1 VNLEQPQLSTA
12 ETQPQRRNAT
22 LIGVVLALILGG
34 AAIYALATSSTNQ
47 MWFIL
52 PIFAASLI
60 HLWLSR
66 SGRHIAGGILL
77 IGVVALQTII
87 APLSESGLGIP
98 NAIGAI
104 ALIGGIGLATMP
116 RQYFERVLL
125 IGLIISISSIL
136 IDLFGPTNRPP
147 SSSIEARWVFS
158 IIVFVVFAMIFMRE
172 FLALDIRTK
181 IVLGVLAT
189 GGVTLGMVALF
200 AIDRTQGIVGSLSDR
215 LETGVSLLA
224 EEKLINTVNT
234 ETSDMNRFFNE
245 VTEDLERLAEYSVSL
260 QGQQASL
267 SQGIYWDA
275 QSRIFQLEGGQY
287 GNSTDDISSVFIPV
301 NTELNESLLADL
313 NTSAYLD
320 FSTPET
326 LEGNPAILAI
336 YYIDPRGITRYY
348 PNINLASLLPPDFDA
363 TKRPYYQLA
372 SPLFNPKKLTQWTIP
387 YLDAA
392 GGGRLVTVASPV
404 YLGSEFHGVVAA
416 DLKLSLVTEQ
426 VSAIKIGQSG
436 YALMIDAAG
445 RVISMPAAGYEMF
458 GIDPTEFPADEFYKQ
473 TVLGAGSLDIR
484 SITARMVAGGT
495 GLNIIRVND
504 VDTYISY
511 GPVKSTGYSIAL
523 VVPVSEMQAATT
535 TARNETQNQIQS
547 ATRLAAII
555 FTILLFFAILFSF
568 GVGRVIAAPV
578 VRLTQTANQIV
589 EGDLTARA
597 SVQSLDEIGI
607 LAQAFNTM
615 TSRLRESLAG
625 LEQRVEDRTSDL
637 VAANAKI
644 EHRAKQF
651 ASISQI
657 SRVINQTQS
666 LQDLL
671 PKITQ
676 VISQQFDFYHVGIF
690 LLDSKYENAVL
701 VASNSEGGQ
710 RMLARNHKLSVGR
723 MGIVG
728 NVAGTGLPRI
738 ALDTGADAIYFNNPE
753 LPETHSEMALPLFR
767 AGRQIIGVLD
777 IQSVEPN
784 AFRQEDIQVL
794 STLAEQVSV
803 AIANA
808 RLYEETQRALIE
820 AETVYRGEL
829 RAGWQKFAKSLNL
842 AGIRRKGTKSTL
854 LSEPI
859 DIPGLENV
867 SRTGN
872 MYEVKSENNQEGSQI
887 TLPIKLRGEVVG
899 VLHLHSEE
907 KRVWTSDELDIIN
920 AIVERTALSI
930 ESSRLLSESQK
941 QASKERIIGEISAK
955 VSAYTNRDNILQAAV
970 TEIGRVMPGS
980 EVVIQIQN
988 KDGNGRLPSGDI
1000 R

>member
-1 VNLEQPQLSTA
+1 MNLEQPQLSTS
-12 ETQPQRRNAT
+12 ETQRQMRNAT
-22 LIGVVLALILGG
+22 LIGVVIALTLGA
-34 AAIYALATSSTNQ
+34 AAIYALATSSTSQ
-47 MWFIL
+47 IWSIL

-66 SGRHIAGGILL
+66 TGRQITGGIIL
-77 IGVVALQTII
+77 IGVVAIQTII

-136 IDLFGPTNRPP
+136 IDLFGSMNRPP
-147 SSSIEARWVFS
+147 SSSMEARWAFS
-158 IIVFVVFAMIFMRE
+158 IIVFVVFAIIFMRE

-189 GGVTLGMVALF
+189 GGVTLGVVALF
-200 AIDRTQGIVGSLSDR
+200 ALDRTQGIVGSLSER
-215 LETGVSLLA
+215 LETSVSLLA
-224 EEKLINTVNT
+224 EEQLINTVNT
-234 ETSDMNRFFNE
+234 QGKDINQFFDE
-245 VTEDLERLAEYSVSL
+245 ITKDVERLAEYRVSL
-260 QGQQASL
+260 QDQQASL

-287 GNSTDDISSVFIPV
+287 GNSANDISSVFIPV
-301 NTELNESLLADL
+301 NTELNESLLTEL
-313 NTSAYLD
+313 NTTAYLD
-320 FSTPET
+320 FSTPKT

-387 YLDAA
+387 YVDAA
-392 GGGRLVTVASPV
+392 GGGLVVTVTSPV
-404 YLGSEFHGVVAA
+404 YLGNEFYGVVAA
-416 DLKLSLVTEQ
+416 DIQLSRVTEQ

-445 RVISMPAAGYEMF
+445 RIISMPPAGYEMF
-458 GIDPTEFPADEFYKQ
+458 GINPEELPADEFFKQ
-473 TVLGAGSLDIR
+473 TVFGEGPLDLR
-484 SITARMVAGGT
+484 SITPRMAAGGT
-495 GLNIIRVND
+495 GLNIIQVND

-511 GPVKSTGYSIAL
+511 APVKSTGYSIAL
-523 VVPVSEMQAATT
+523 LVPVSEMQGAIM
-535 TARNETQNQIQS
+535 TARSETQDQIQS
-547 ATRLAAII
+547 DTRLAAII
-555 FTILLFFAILFSF
+555 FTILLFFAIIFSF

-578 VRLTQTANQIV
+578 IRLTQTANQIV
-589 EGDLTARA
+589 EGDLSASA

-607 LAQAFNTM
+607 LAQAFNAM
-615 TSRLRESLAG
+615 TARLRESLAG

-637 VAANAKI
+637 VAANEKI

-651 ASISQI
+651 STISQI

-671 PKITQ
+671 PQITQ
-676 VISQQFDFYHVGIF
+676 VISQQFEFYHVGIF
-690 LLDSKYENAVL
+690 LLDSNNEHAVL
-701 VASNSEGGQ
+701 VASNSDGGQ
-710 RMLARNHKLSVGR
+710 RMLARNHKLVVGQA
-723 MGIVG
+723 GIVG

-738 ALDTGADAIYFNNPE
+738 ALDTGADAIYFNNPD

-777 IQSVEPN
+777 VQNVEPN
-784 AFRQEDIQVL
+784 AFGQEDIQVL

-803 AIANA
+803 AITNA

-820 AETVYRGEL
+820 AEMVYRGEL
-829 RAGWQKFAKSLNL
+829 RSGWQKFSKSLNL

-872 MYEVKSENNQEGSQI
+872 MYQVKLENNQKGSQI

-899 VLHLHSEE
+899 VLHLRSEE
-907 KRVWTSDELDIIN
+907 NRVWTTDQLDIIN

-941 QASKERIIGEISAK
+941 QARKQRIIGEISAK
-955 VSAYTNRDNILQAAV
+955 VSSYTNRDNILQAAV

-980 EVVIQIQN
+980 EVVIQMQN
-988 KDGNGRLPSGDI
+988 KDRNGRLPSGEI